1 MPTTGSTI
9 LVVEDERIVSLDL
22 VDRIERMGHHVDAA
36 VPSASEAIERA
47 QRMRPD
53 LVLMD
58 IKLQGKMD
66 GIDAAAIIRQKLD
79 IPIIYVTAF
88 ADEATLER
96 AKATEPYGYIMKPFN
111 DRELNVVITF
121 ALHRRM
127 TARQLRESEA
137 WRAALLKSVHDAVLA
152 VGPDGRITFMNEK
165 AETLT
170 GWSHAEAIG
179 RELQTVFELIDVP
192 ERRAPPWREV
202 GVQTLRARDGTVR
215 PIEGESTPILG
226 PREQPLGAAW
236 VFRDISERKHEHDR
250 QRFLA
255 IASREMS
262 SSLDRQTV
270 LDKVV
275 DLLVTHDVADWCIV
289 HLLDGETLTVSA
301 FAHPQADIAPRV
313 VGTEIL
319 LDDTHGLVSAIHDAQ
334 PTAGGLVSGA
344 QWIDRITGLD
354 VPTIHRHGLRASS
367 YVCVPIVMR
376 TRTRGALTLVRDGQG
391 REFGASD
398 LQFAEELSRLLSTAT
413 DNAELYASARR
424 AIRMREDILGI
435 VSHDLRNPLSSV
447 MLNVELLLS
456 APGIS
461 DQISKQLASIERNA
475 DRMKRLVNDLLDVAR
490 IDAGRLSIERCPL
503 HLRELIS
510 EVAAVF
516 GPLASE
522 RSVELRAI
530 NPAADP
536 VVLCDRERILQVFS
550 NLLDNA
556 IKLSK
561 SGSTISIDAE
571 MKGSHVEFH
580 IADQAGGIAP
590 EKVPYVFE
598 QYWHD
603 PGTTRGGTGLGLYI
617 TRGLVEAHGGRIW
630 FDTEF
635 GRGSTFSFSL
645 PLPPQLEEALPEE
658 APHVAG
664 P

>member
-1 MPTTGSTI
+1 MPNTGSTI

-22 VDRIERMGHHVDAA
+22 VDRIQRMGHHVDAA
-36 VPSASEAIERA
+36 VPSGREAIESA
-47 QRMRPD
+47 QRLHPD

-66 GIDAAAIIRQKLD
+66 GIEAASIIRQKLD

-121 ALHRRM
+121 ALHRRKM
-127 TARQLRESEA
+127 ARQLRESEA
-137 WRAALLKSVHDAVLA
+137 WRAALLHCVHDAVLA
-152 VGPDGRITFMNEK
+152 VGPDGRVKFMNEK

-170 GWSHAEAIG
+170 GWTQAEATG
-179 RELQTVFELIDVP
+179 RELEIVFELVDFP

-202 GVQTLRARDGTVR
+202 GVQRLRARDGTVR

-226 PREQPLGAAW
+226 AREQPLGAAW

-275 DLLVTHDVADWCIV
+275 DLLVAHDVADWCIV
-289 HLLDGETLTVSA
+289 HLLEGQTVIVSA
-301 FAHPQADIAPRV
+301 FAHAQADIASRSV
-313 VGTEIL
+313 STEIRL
-319 LDDTHGLVSAIHDAQ
+319 EGARGLVQAIHGAAA
-334 PTAGGLVSGA
+334 TAGKLVDGEP
-344 QWIDRITGLD
+344 WIDQITGLD
-354 VPTIHRHGLRASS
+354 RTTIRRHALRASS
-367 YVCVPIVMR
+367 YICVPIIVR
-376 TRTRGALTLVRDGQG
+376 TQTRGALTLVRNGGG
-391 REFGASD
+391 RGFGASD
-398 LQFAEELSRLLSTAT
+398 LVFAEELSRLLSTAT

-424 AIRMREDILGI
+424 AIRMREDILAI

-447 MLNVELLLS
+447 MLNTDLLLS
-456 APGIS
+456 AS
-461 DQISKQLASIERNA
+461 DLSPQTAKQLSSIQRNA

-490 IDAGRLSIERCPL
+490 IDAGRLSIERSPL
-503 HLRELIS
+503 HVRELIS

-516 GPLASE
+516 VPLASD
-522 RSVELRAI
+522 RSVKLEV
-530 NPAADP
+530 NKPAADP
-536 VVLCDRERILQVFS
+536 LVLCDRERVLQVFS
-550 NLLDNA
+550 NLIDNA
-556 IKLSK
+556 LKLSK
-561 SGSTISIDAE
+561 SGSTIRIGAE
-571 MKGSHVEFH
+571 LKGSHVDFH
-580 IADQAGGIAP
+580 IADEAGGIAP
-590 EKVPYVFE
+590 EQVPYVFE

-630 FDTEF
+630 FNTEF

-645 PLPPQLEEALPEE
+645 PLAPRLEEALPEE
-658 APHVAG
+658 ASHVGG